1 MSSHLS
7 VNSFSETFFSC
18 EECSGY
24 SKVVYSAFVTTT
36 TLSNASEVEYS
47 AGPLHNEASID
58 LSSTKDPSS
67 AIYGSHRATQNNSN
81 SKSDSDRTQ
90 RMSEKK
96 SLIECHPS
104 DTPFSPLSDVYDT
117 INGGQAAVAA
127 AAIKVTSRRH
137 SDLLPGGP
145 RRRGLITRLL
155 THCPN
160 SSSKQQTSKDHQ
172 GMFCSWDLN

>member
-1 MSSHLS
+1 MSPHLS
-7 VNSFSETFFSC
+7 VNSFTETFFSC

-36 TLSNASEVEYS
+36 TLSNASEAEYS

-58 LSSTKDPSS
+58 LSSTKDSSS
-67 AIYGSHRATQNNSN
+67 AICGSHQNNSN
-81 SKSDSDRTQ
+81 SKSDRTQ

-137 SDLLPGGP
+137 SDLLPGGQ

-172 GMFCSWDLN
+172 GMFCSWNSNWE